1 MTSEQQLEA
10 LIGNLVESRAGDL
23 SPLGAGIL
31 SAAHL
36 GFSQDTR
43 SFASKLGLAHALVI
57 RECVDLA
64 EEAGVIALE
73 DRGDRSQRLF
83 FSLTDAGQALF
94 EKVAA

>member
-10 LIGNLVESRAGDL
+10 LINELVAAHPDDL
-23 SPLGAGIL
+23 SPLGAGII
-31 SAAHL
+31 SAVYL
-36 GFSQDTR
+36 GVSQDSR
-43 SFASKLGLAHALVI
+43 SFAAKLGLAHALVI

-64 EEAGVIALE
+64 EESGMLTLE

-83 FSLTDAGQALF
+83 FSLTPSGQALF